1 MSQEPMKNRVAR
13 VVELQ
18 TTSKQPDAVPVHTVV
33 QILAANGSY
42 SGQEVRTGIE
52 QALEDGLLDTDE
64 TEKLQV
70 PEGVTIPIKV

>member
-18 TTSKQPDAVPVHTVV
+18 TTSNQPDAVPVHTVV